1 MTQSTQ
7 AVRVAHALALLVEFI
22 GEHHG
27 RFPVDNFA

>member
-7 AVRVAHALALLVEFI
+7 AVRVAHAMALLDESI

-27 RFPVDNFA
+27 RFLVDNFG